1 MLGRSILLINP
12 PLIDGVAFT
21 RQGRCQEREEVLGT
35 TKPPYSLVVIASLL
49 RQRGADFRLID
60 QTAEATPTASVIDR
74 LEGELFRPT
83 LIVYCSTTP
92 TLAAD
97 TAEMAVLKRH
107 YDAPL
112 VCFGPHASG
121 APVESMARAP
131 EVDAMVGGEPEEAVL
146 ALASLESLDK
156 ATGIQGVTVRR
167 GGKVVPGKERAVFSG
182 FAQMPFPAWDLLPL
196 RRYRLPLV
204 DKPYMLVE
212 TSRGCPYSCDFCI
225 VPIHHGHKFRERDP
239 IVLVDEIARGKR
251 EYGIEYF
258 YLWGDTVT
266 LNIKSFSRFCDELV
280 ARNLGIRWFAN
291 ARADNLVDPV
301 YVDRLKRSGCW
312 MLSIGV
318 ESESDDTRRDMMK
331 KLERQ
336 KIHAAFRNLRR
347 AGIKSFGFFIYGY
360 PGDTVASM
368 EQTTR
373 YAIELDADFANFY
386 PAVPYPGTELHER
399 CRREGLLTTDDWAKL
414 EYSYYVLKTGGLDE
428 ETVMRAIH
436 RANRRFCLR
445 PRYLIRHA
453 GDIARITL
461 TNQSLLWKGIS
472 RMLIGTEPGK
482 SAPGHGRAGRA
493 SGASG
498 PGGASEASRPSGK
511 EH

>member
-12 PLIDGVAFT
+12 PLINGVAFT

-49 RQRGADFRLID
+49 RQRGAEFRLID
-60 QTAEATPTASVIDR
+60 QTAEGMSTARVIERLDR
-74 LEGELFRPT
+74 DNFRPT

-97 TAEMAVLKRH
+97 TAEMAALKRR
-107 YDAPL
+107 YGVPL

-121 APVESMARAP
+121 APVESMERAV

-146 ALASLESLDK
+146 ALSSLDSLDG
-156 ATGIQGVTVRR
+156 ASEIPGVTIRR
-167 GGKVVPGKERAVFSG
+167 DGAVVPAKDRAIFSG
-182 FAQMPFPAWDLLPL
+182 FPQMPFPAWDLLPL
-196 RRYRLPLV
+196 HRYRLPLV
-204 DKPYMLVE
+204 DKPYLLVE

-239 IVLVDEIARGKR
+239 VVLVDEIERGKR
-251 EYGIEYF
+251 EYWIEYF

-266 LNIKSFSRFCDELV
+266 LNIKSFSRFCDELI
-280 ARNLGIRWFAN
+280 ARNLNIRWFAN
-291 ARADNLVDPV
+291 ARADNLVDPA
-301 YVDRLKRSGCW
+301 YVERLRRSGCW

-336 KIHAAFRNLRR
+336 KIHTAFRNLRR

-360 PGDTVASM
+360 PGDTPTSM

-386 PAVPYPGTELHER
+386 PAVPLPGTELHER
-399 CRREGLLTTDDWAKL
+399 SRREGLLTTNDWAKL
-414 EYSYYVLKTGGLDE
+414 EYSYYVLSAGGLDE

-436 RANRRFCLR
+436 RANRRFFLR
-445 PRYLIRHA
+445 PRYLLRHV

-461 TNQSLLWKGIS
+461 TNRSLLWKGVS
-472 RMLIGTEPGK
+472 RMLLG
-482 SAPGHGRAGRA
+482 
-493 SGASG
+493 
-498 PGGASEASRPSGK
+498 SRTDKVPSRKRTGDTA
-511 EH
+511 

>member
-1 MLGRSILLINP
+1 MLGRSILLVNP

-49 RQRGADFRLID
+49 RQRGAEFRLID
-60 QTAEATPTASVIDR
+60 QTAESLPTSTLIDR
-74 LEGELFRPT
+74 LERESFRPT

-107 YDAPL
+107 YGAPL

-121 APVESMARAP
+121 APVESMERAP

-146 ALASLESLDK
+146 ALATLESIDK
-156 ATGIQGVTVRR
+156 AGPIQGVTVRR
-167 GGKVVPGKERAVFSG
+167 GGTVVPAKERAVFSG

-204 DKPYMLVE
+204 DKSYMLVE

-239 IVLVDEIARGKR
+239 VVLVDDIERGKR

-266 LNIKSFSRFCDELV
+266 LNIKSFTRFCDELI
-280 ARNLGIRWFAN
+280 ARDLNVRWFAN
-291 ARADNLVDPV
+291 ARADNLVDPA
-301 YVDRLKRSGCW
+301 YVDRLRRSGCW

-336 KIHAAFRNLRR
+336 KIHTAFRNLRR

-360 PGDTVASM
+360 PGDTAASM
-368 EQTTR
+368 ERTTR

-386 PAVPYPGTELHER
+386 PAVPLPGTELYER

-414 EYSYYVLKTGGLDE
+414 EYSYYVINAGGLDE
-428 ETVMRAIH
+428 KTVMRAIH
-436 RANRRFCLR
+436 QANRRFFLR
-445 PRYLIRHA
+445 PRYLLRHA
-453 GDIARITL
+453 RDIARITL

-472 RMLIGTEPGK
+472 RMLIG
-482 SAPGHGRAGRA
+482 GRTDTSVPRHARA
-493 SGASG
+493 SGASAT
-498 PGGASEASRPSGK
+498 GGASGPVGQER
-511 EH
+511 